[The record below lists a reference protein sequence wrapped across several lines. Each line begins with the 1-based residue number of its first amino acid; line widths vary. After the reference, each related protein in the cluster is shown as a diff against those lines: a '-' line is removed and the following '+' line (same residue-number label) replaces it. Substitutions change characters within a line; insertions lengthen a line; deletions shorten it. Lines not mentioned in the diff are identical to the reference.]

1 MKKILSQK
9 IARIIRNKKKLEK
22 ELELKIKNRG
32 REVII
37 EGTSENEYFG
47 EKVIDAMNFGF
58 PTSHAL
64 AIKKEGKDF
73 ERINIKD
80 HTKRHDLERIRGRLI
95 GKGGKG
101 LKTLS
106 GLTNCYIELKDNEV
120 GIIGDPENIEN
131 ATEAIIS
138 MIKGSK
144 HGNVYSFL
152 EKNRI
157 QPIHDLGLKK

>member
-9 IARIIRNKKKLEK
+9 IAKILRNKKKLEK
-22 ELELKIKNRG
+22 ELRLKITNK
-32 REVII
+32 EKEITI
-37 EGTSENEYFG
+37 EGNSESEYFG
-47 EKVIDAMNFGF
+47 EKVIDAINFGF
-58 PTSHAL
+58 PLSHSL
-64 AIKKEGKDF
+64 SIKKENKDF

-80 HTKRHDLERIRGRLI
+80 HTKSKDLERIRGRII

-101 LKTLS
+101 LKTMS
-106 GLTNCYIELKDNEV
+106 NLTNCYLEIKDNEV
-120 GIIGDPENIEN
+120 GIIGNPEDIKN

-152 EKNRI
+152 EKNKPK
-157 QPIHDLGLKK
+157 PIHDLGLKK